1 MTTFGI
7 RRKCLSPVTS
17 PEFRAWTQARMI
29 ASTMWRP
36 SRIFK
41 SAARSATAASTSM
54 IEVRPLMNARRSAG
68 SCPSRR
74 YLARISG
81 RQTAGVNRTSFP
93 SSNALTSAPALEPR
107 KYSIHAQ
114 ESKVFMGFAF
124 VSQGF
129 RVQPRVRAEQRLLG
143 AEQALRQDFVDR
155 VGKPPGTHFPEQVI
169 LHVLSQ
175 QDRRLHRHNV
185 YVNVYAY
192 KYLCG
197 AIEKARPE
205 IRMGIGRTGT
215 DISRHG
221 LACTNRRSPSVTSKD
236 NFEFAHEHRRE
247 VAWMSQNTNTLPVHP
262 EILAAIRQSVEEREF
277 NLYPRK
283 AGVPGLV
290 EAIQEDLGL
299 EGFDVLLTN
308 GGIEGEYIAT
318 RSFLA
323 PGNEVLSTDPA
334 FLPIHD
340 QVAMSGA
347 RAAEVDIYRR
357 PYHLTPE
364 WASSAITPATKMLL
378 LIDPNNPLG
387 AGYARD
393 QVRGLSD
400 VARDH
405 DLWLI
410 NDVTYRDFNKEHV
423 LAAAFYPEQT
433 LISYSFSKG
442 PGLAGM
448 RIGALA
454 APPAGAVVEAP

>member
-1 MTTFGI
+1 
-7 RRKCLSPVTS
+7 
-17 PEFRAWTQARMI
+17 
-29 ASTMWRP
+29 
-36 SRIFK
+36 
-41 SAARSATAASTSM
+41 
-54 IEVRPLMNARRSAG
+54 
-68 SCPSRR
+68 
-74 YLARISG
+74 
-81 RQTAGVNRTSFP
+81 
-93 SSNALTSAPALEPR
+93 
-107 KYSIHAQ
+107 
-114 ESKVFMGFAF
+114 
-124 VSQGF
+124 
-129 RVQPRVRAEQRLLG
+129 
-143 AEQALRQDFVDR
+143 
-155 VGKPPGTHFPEQVI
+155 
-169 LHVLSQ
+169 
-175 QDRRLHRHNV
+175 
-185 YVNVYAY
+185 
-192 KYLCG
+192 
-197 AIEKARPE
+197 
-205 IRMGIGRTGT
+205 
-215 DISRHG
+215 
-221 LACTNRRSPSVTSKD
+221 VTSKD

-262 EILAAIRQSVEEREF
+262 AILDAIRQSVDEREF

-323 PGNEVLSTDPA
+323 PGNEVLSTDPS

-340 QVAMSGA
+340 QVAMSEA
-347 RAAEVDIYRR
+347 RAAEVDIYRK
-357 PYHLTPE
+357 PYLLTPE
-364 WASSAITPATKMLL
+364 WASAAITPATKMLL

-387 AGYARD
+387 SGYARD

-448 RIGALA
+448 RIGALL
-454 APPAGAVVEAP
+454 APPGGPRHATRDPGGTVMKALRHYDTNVLGVNVLAQRAALAALRTKKEWLPEVRRTCERNQATIRRAVEKVDGASLPIYPSKANMFVIDLSESGVNPEEAEQRLLFDHLVHTRAGSYLSRRHGSKFLRVSFTVPEPDAKRFAEAFPAVMEGLAK